1 MIVFQVNQ
9 SEFLSL
15 VTLTT
20 TPTQT
25 HHGSGNTIEAAQ
37 ERAAHTALRALSE
50 YGFNTT
56 NLNLKEDKSDN

>member
-1 MIVFQVNQ
+1 
-9 SEFLSL
+9 LSL